1 MENLSEKCDVKR
13 HRHTFRT
20 VCYQPWRIEYFG
32 ESKSGRLKANFHPLI
47 SQASRYQSP
56 LEQKGIVN
64 NTVA

>member
-1 MENLSEKCDVKR
+1 MG
-13 HRHTFRT
+13 T
-20 VCYQPWRIEYFG
+20 VCYQPWRIENFG

-47 SQASRYQSP
+47 SQASRYQSL